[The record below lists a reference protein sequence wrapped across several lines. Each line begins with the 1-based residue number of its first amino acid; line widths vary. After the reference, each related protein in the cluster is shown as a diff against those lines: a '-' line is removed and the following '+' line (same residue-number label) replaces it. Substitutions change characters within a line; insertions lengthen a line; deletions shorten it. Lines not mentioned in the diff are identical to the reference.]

1 MSSDSDEDS
10 SRSADGTNHHSR
22 KSKAR
27 GQVKAIVL
35 DPVPIASGFKAY
47 QLQVYTKILAASK
60 RSSRHTLRWIQ
71 QIETAKLKK
80 LENQNTEDW
89 DDLDRVLAEAVM
101 KVVIGVTLN
110 KL

>member
-1 MSSDSDEDS
+1 M
-10 SRSADGTNHHSR
+10 
-22 KSKAR
+22 
-27 GQVKAIVL
+27 

-80 LENQNTEDW
+80 LENQKAEDW

-101 KVVIGVTLN
+101 KVVTGVTLKELVN
-110 KL
+110 YQQERLKYGIPLDGRVALWHVF